1 MSDLADDHEPPRRL
15 DAGSVSAALSLVGAE
30 VSRALGLV
38 EAVEVE
44 QLGATLERPRG
55 RRFFTGQ
62 GRSGFVARM
71 AAMRLMQL
79 GGRAHVVGE
88 ATTPAFGEQDVLVVI
103 SASGATPTSLLHAQQ
118 AHALGGTVCCLTT
131 DRSSPIA
138 LLSEPCVILSTEGS
152 VQFRQILFTQAAL
165 LLLDGL
171 ALALAAG
178 DTATQWRK
186 HANIQ

>member
-1 MSDLADDHEPPRRL
+1 VGRKPLSEVAGDREPPWRL
-15 DAGSVSAALSLVGAE
+15 TAGG
-30 VSRALGLV
+30 VSRALGR
-38 EAVEVE
+38 VEVAE
-44 QLGATLERPRG
+44 VERLGATLERPQG

-88 ATTPAFGEQDVLVVI
+88 ATAPAFGEQDVLVVI

-131 DRSSPIA
+131 DRTSPIA

-152 VQFRQILFTQAAL
+152 MQFRQVLFTQTAL

-171 ALALAAG
+171 VFALAGG
-178 DTATQWRK
+178 DTTTQWRN
-186 HANIQ
+186 HANLQ

>member
-1 MSDLADDHEPPRRL
+1 MSDVADDHEPPWRL
-15 DAGSVSAALSLVGAE
+15 TEGGVSRALSLVEAE

-38 EAVEVE
+38 EVAEVE
-44 QLGATLERPRG
+44 QLGATLERPQG

-118 AHALGGTVCCLTT
+118 AHAIGGTVCCLTT
-131 DRSSPIA
+131 DRTSPIA
-138 LLSEPCVILSTEGS
+138 LLFKPCVILPTEGS
-152 VQFRQILFTQAAL
+152 VQF
-165 LLLDGL
+165 
-171 ALALAAG
+171 
-178 DTATQWRK
+178 
-186 HANIQ
+186 